1 MYFAFSSALQQ
12 SLTRNAPSTR
22 GIAGKR
28 YLSCILTEYINIVL
42 ITKVPITKYLFVIFF
57 FLAKSE
63 YTMDTITKD
72 TMAIV
77 PKWLYVID
85 KNVFTQNK
93 VSTINKWKM
102 RYKTAGIV
110 KK

>member
-1 MYFAFSSALQQ
+1 
-12 SLTRNAPSTR
+12 
-22 GIAGKR
+22 
-28 YLSCILTEYINIVL
+28 
-42 ITKVPITKYLFVIFF
+42 
-57 FLAKSE
+57 
-63 YTMDTITKD
+63 MDTITKD

-77 PKWLYVID
+77 PQWLYVID

-102 RYKTAGIV
+102 RYKTVGIV